1 IPTSMVST
9 ATVTSTRA
17 SKSLRSISLPSL
29 LMLRKDFDARV
40 LVTVAVLTMLV
51 GIVCGLIGAALL

>member
-1 IPTSMVST
+1 MTLGMGT
-9 ATVTSTRA
+9 APAVALLMT
-17 SKSLRSISLPSL
+17 LPSISLPSL

-51 GIVCGLIGAALL
+51 GVVFGLIGAAVL